1 MESIKIPHEKTP
13 AIIGLLKQLT
23 LSSDFS
29 HDELKINAF
38 RKCPYVSLVIPSGVP
53 QNSFFFF

>member
-1 MESIKIPHEKTP
+1 MKKTP
-13 AIIGLLKQLT
+13 AVMGPLKQLT

-38 RKCPYVSLVIPSGVP
+38 RKYPYIHLVIPSGVP
-53 QNSFFFF
+53 QNSFFNT